1 MVQLSLPKNSV
12 PIKGNSYSNVDLL
25 DEQSQQNHDIRVI
38 NVYRWSGDENTP
50 PQIDRFEIDVKKAG
64 TMVLDI
70 LNQIKAEL
78 DPSLT
83 FRKSCREGVCGS
95 CAMNIDGVN
104 TLACQKNIEEC
115 SDVINIYPLPH
126 MKVIKDLVVDL
137 KKAFEQFKSIKPWLS
152 KKTPNNKK
160 ENYQSIEDR
169 DKLDGM
175 WECVMCFSCSTSCPS
190 YWWNEDKYLGPA
202 VLLQANRWIQD
213 SRDEEKK
220 ERLAI
225 LQEKLNKLSFSYS
238 RRMMG
243 STQRCLVTG
252 PSKKD
257 PGELQARTINNR
269 IVNFKRGLAKEGDLV
284 DVEIVDVFSNSLRG
298 RLLDGD
304 NDLTY
309 RAG

>member
-12 PIKGNSYSNVDLL
+12 PIKGKSYSNVDLL

-78 DPSLT
+78 DPSIT

-137 KKAFEQFKSIKPWLS
+137 KKAFERFKSIKPWLS

-220 ERLAI
+220 ERLNELDDSFKLYRCHSIMNCTNSCPKGLNPAKAI
-225 LQEKLNKLSFSYS
+225 AEIKNEI
-238 RRMMG
+238 
-243 STQRCLVTG
+243 
-252 PSKKD
+252 SK
-257 PGELQARTINNR
+257 IN
-269 IVNFKRGLAKEGDLV
+269 
-284 DVEIVDVFSNSLRG
+284 S
-298 RLLDGD
+298 
-304 NDLTY
+304 
-309 RAG
+309 

>member
-12 PIKGNSYSNVDLL
+12 PIKGKSYSNVDLL

-126 MKVIKDLVVDL
+126 MKVLKDLVVDL

-152 KKTPNNKK
+152 KKTPNNEK

-220 ERLAI
+220 ERLNELDDSFKLYRCHSIMNCTNSCPKGLNPAKAI
-225 LQEKLNKLSFSYS
+225 AEIKNEI
-238 RRMMG
+238 
-243 STQRCLVTG
+243 
-252 PSKKD
+252 SK
-257 PGELQARTINNR
+257 IN
-269 IVNFKRGLAKEGDLV
+269 
-284 DVEIVDVFSNSLRG
+284 S
-298 RLLDGD
+298 
-304 NDLTY
+304 
-309 RAG
+309 

>member
-12 PIKGNSYSNVDLL
+12 PIKGKSYSNVDLL

-152 KKTPNNKK
+152 KKTPNSKK

-220 ERLAI
+220 ERLNELDDSFKLYRCHSIMNCTNSCPKGLNPAKAI
-225 LQEKLNKLSFSYS
+225 AEIKNEI
-238 RRMMG
+238 
-243 STQRCLVTG
+243 
-252 PSKKD
+252 SK
-257 PGELQARTINNR
+257 IN
-269 IVNFKRGLAKEGDLV
+269 
-284 DVEIVDVFSNSLRG
+284 S
-298 RLLDGD
+298 
-304 NDLTY
+304 
-309 RAG
+309 

>member
-104 TLACQKNIEEC
+104 TLACLKSM
-115 SDVINIYPLPH
+115 SDMKKDIKIYPLPH
-126 MKVIKDLVVDL
+126 M
-137 KKAFEQFKSIKPWLS
+137 LS
-152 KKTPNNKK
+152 L
-160 ENYQSIEDR
+160 IH
-169 DKLDGM
+169 
-175 WECVMCFSCSTSCPS
+175 
-190 YWWNEDKYLGPA
+190 
-202 VLLQANRWIQD
+202 I
-213 SRDEEKK
+213 
-220 ERLAI
+220 
-225 LQEKLNKLSFSYS
+225 
-238 RRMMG
+238 
-243 STQRCLVTG
+243 
-252 PSKKD
+252 
-257 PGELQARTINNR
+257 
-269 IVNFKRGLAKEGDLV
+269 
-284 DVEIVDVFSNSLRG
+284 
-298 RLLDGD
+298 
-304 NDLTY
+304 
-309 RAG
+309 

>member
-126 MKVIKDLVVDL
+126 MKVLKDLVVDL

-220 ERLAI
+220 ERLNELDDSFKLYRCHSIMNCTNSCPKGLNPAKAI
-225 LQEKLNKLSFSYS
+225 
-238 RRMMG
+238 
-243 STQRCLVTG
+243 
-252 PSKKD
+252 
-257 PGELQARTINNR
+257 A
-269 IVNFKRGLAKEGDLV
+269 
-284 DVEIVDVFSNSLRG
+284 EIKNEISNIDS
-298 RLLDGD
+298 
-304 NDLTY
+304 
-309 RAG
+309 

>member
-12 PIKGNSYSNVDLL
+12 PIKGKSYSNVDLL

-38 NVYRWSGDENTP
+38 NVYRWSGDENAP

-126 MKVIKDLVVDL
+126 MKVLKDLVVDL

-220 ERLAI
+220 ERLNELDDSFKLYRCHSIMNCTNSCPKGLNPAKAI
-225 LQEKLNKLSFSYS
+225 AEIKNEI
-238 RRMMG
+238 
-243 STQRCLVTG
+243 
-252 PSKKD
+252 SKID
-257 PGELQARTINNR
+257 
-269 IVNFKRGLAKEGDLV
+269 
-284 DVEIVDVFSNSLRG
+284 S
-298 RLLDGD
+298 
-304 NDLTY
+304 
-309 RAG
+309 

>member
-70 LNQIKAEL
+70 LNQIKAEV

-115 SDVINIYPLPH
+115 SDLINIYPLPH

-220 ERLAI
+220 ERLNELDDSFKLYRCHSIMNCTNSCPKGLNPAKAI
-225 LQEKLNKLSFSYS
+225 AEIKNEI
-238 RRMMG
+238 
-243 STQRCLVTG
+243 
-252 PSKKD
+252 SKID
-257 PGELQARTINNR
+257 
-269 IVNFKRGLAKEGDLV
+269 
-284 DVEIVDVFSNSLRG
+284 S
-298 RLLDGD
+298 
-304 NDLTY
+304 
-309 RAG
+309 

>member
-25 DEQSQQNHDIRVI
+25 DEQSQKNHDIRVI

-50 PQIDRFEIDVKKAG
+50 PQIDKFEIDVKKAG

-126 MKVIKDLVVDL
+126 MKVLKDLVVDL

-220 ERLAI
+220 ERLNELDDSFKLYRCHSIMNCTNSCPKGLNPAKAI
-225 LQEKLNKLSFSYS
+225 
-238 RRMMG
+238 
-243 STQRCLVTG
+243 
-252 PSKKD
+252 
-257 PGELQARTINNR
+257 A
-269 IVNFKRGLAKEGDLV
+269 
-284 DVEIVDVFSNSLRG
+284 EIKNEISNIDS
-298 RLLDGD
+298 
-304 NDLTY
+304 
-309 RAG
+309 

>member
-70 LNQIKAEL
+70 LNKIKAEL

-126 MKVIKDLVVDL
+126 MKVLKDLVVDL

-152 KKTPNNKK
+152 KKTPNSKK

-220 ERLAI
+220 ERLNELDDSFKLYRCHSIMNCTNSCPKGLNPAKAI
-225 LQEKLNKLSFSYS
+225 AEIKNEI
-238 RRMMG
+238 
-243 STQRCLVTG
+243 
-252 PSKKD
+252 SK
-257 PGELQARTINNR
+257 IN
-269 IVNFKRGLAKEGDLV
+269 
-284 DVEIVDVFSNSLRG
+284 S
-298 RLLDGD
+298 
-304 NDLTY
+304 
-309 RAG
+309 

>member
-220 ERLAI
+220 ERLNELDDSFKLYRCHSIMNCTNSCPKGLNPAKAI
-225 LQEKLNKLSFSYS
+225 AEIKNEI
-238 RRMMG
+238 
-243 STQRCLVTG
+243 
-252 PSKKD
+252 SKID
-257 PGELQARTINNR
+257 T
-269 IVNFKRGLAKEGDLV
+269 
-284 DVEIVDVFSNSLRG
+284 
-298 RLLDGD
+298 
-304 NDLTY
+304 
-309 RAG
+309 

>member
-78 DPSLT
+78 DPSIT

-115 SDVINIYPLPH
+115 SDVIIIYPLPH
-126 MKVIKDLVVDL
+126 MKVLKDLVVDL
-137 KKAFEQFKSIKPWLS
+137 KKAFEQFKSIKPWLN

-220 ERLAI
+220 ERLNELDDSFKLYRCHSIMNCTNSCPKGLNPAKAI
-225 LQEKLNKLSFSYS
+225 AEIKNEI
-238 RRMMG
+238 
-243 STQRCLVTG
+243 
-252 PSKKD
+252 SK
-257 PGELQARTINNR
+257 IN
-269 IVNFKRGLAKEGDLV
+269 
-284 DVEIVDVFSNSLRG
+284 S
-298 RLLDGD
+298 
-304 NDLTY
+304 
-309 RAG
+309 

>member
-126 MKVIKDLVVDL
+126 MKVLKDLVVDL
-137 KKAFEQFKSIKPWLS
+137 KKAFEQFKSIKPWLN

-220 ERLAI
+220 ERLNE
-225 LQEKLNKLSFSYS
+225 LDDSFKLYRCHSIMNLS
-238 RRMMG
+238 
-243 STQRCLVTG
+243 L
-252 PSKKD
+252 
-257 PGELQARTINNR
+257 IH
-269 IVNFKRGLAKEGDLV
+269 I
-284 DVEIVDVFSNSLRG
+284 
-298 RLLDGD
+298 
-304 NDLTY
+304 
-309 RAG
+309 

>member
-25 DEQSQQNHDIRVI
+25 DEQSQQNHDIRFI

-152 KKTPNNKK
+152 KKTPNNEK

-220 ERLAI
+220 ERLNELDDSFKLYRCHSIMNCTNSCPKGLNPAKAI
-225 LQEKLNKLSFSYS
+225 AEIKNEI
-238 RRMMG
+238 
-243 STQRCLVTG
+243 
-252 PSKKD
+252 SK
-257 PGELQARTINNR
+257 IN
-269 IVNFKRGLAKEGDLV
+269 
-284 DVEIVDVFSNSLRG
+284 S
-298 RLLDGD
+298 
-304 NDLTY
+304 
-309 RAG
+309 

>member
-1 MVQLSLPKNSV
+1 MVQLNLPKNSIPV
-12 PIKGNSYSNVDLL
+12 KGNSYSNVDLI
-25 DEQSQQNHDIRVI
+25 DEQSQQNHDIRIVNI
-38 NVYRWSGDENTP
+38 YRWSGQEGTP
-50 PQIDRFEIDVKKAG
+50 PQIDRFEIDVAKAG

-70 LNQIKAEL
+70 LNKIKAEI

-95 CAMNIDGVN
+95 CAMNVDGVN
-104 TLACQKNIEEC
+104 TLACQKHIEEC
-115 SDVINIYPLPH
+115 ADEINIYPLPH
-126 MKVIKDLVVDL
+126 MKVVKDLVVDL

-160 ENYQSIEDR
+160 ENIQSVENR

-220 ERLAI
+220 ERLNE
-225 LQEKLNKLSFSYS
+225 LDDLS
-238 RRMMG
+238 
-243 STQRCLVTG
+243 L
-252 PSKKD
+252 
-257 PGELQARTINNR
+257 IH
-269 IVNFKRGLAKEGDLV
+269 I
-284 DVEIVDVFSNSLRG
+284 
-298 RLLDGD
+298 
-304 NDLTY
+304 
-309 RAG
+309 

>member
-12 PIKGNSYSNVDLL
+12 PIKGKSYSNVDLL

-50 PQIDRFEIDVKKAG
+50 PQIDKFEIDVKKAG

-126 MKVIKDLVVDL
+126 MKVLKDLVVDL

-220 ERLAI
+220 ERLNELDDSFKLYRCHSIMNCTNSCPKGLNPAKAI
-225 LQEKLNKLSFSYS
+225 AEIKNEI
-238 RRMMG
+238 
-243 STQRCLVTG
+243 
-252 PSKKD
+252 SK
-257 PGELQARTINNR
+257 IN
-269 IVNFKRGLAKEGDLV
+269 
-284 DVEIVDVFSNSLRG
+284 S
-298 RLLDGD
+298 
-304 NDLTY
+304 
-309 RAG
+309 

>member
-213 SRDEEKK
+213 SHDEEKK
-220 ERLAI
+220 ERLNE
-225 LQEKLNKLSFSYS
+225 LDDSFKLY
-238 RRMMG
+238 
-243 STQRCLVTG
+243 RCH
-252 PSKKD
+252 SIMI
-257 PGELQARTINNR
+257 E
-269 IVNFKRGLAKEGDLV
+269 
-284 DVEIVDVFSNSLRG
+284 
-298 RLLDGD
+298 
-304 NDLTY
+304 
-309 RAG
+309 

>member
-1 MVQLSLPKNSV
+1 MVQLSLPKKSV
-12 PIKGNSYSNVDLL
+12 PIKGDSYSNVDLL
-25 DEQSQQNHDIRVI
+25 DEQSQQNHDIRFI

-220 ERLAI
+220 ERLNELDDSFKLYRCHSIMNCTNSCPKGLNPAKAI
-225 LQEKLNKLSFSYS
+225 AEIKNEI
-238 RRMMG
+238 
-243 STQRCLVTG
+243 
-252 PSKKD
+252 SK
-257 PGELQARTINNR
+257 IN
-269 IVNFKRGLAKEGDLV
+269 
-284 DVEIVDVFSNSLRG
+284 S
-298 RLLDGD
+298 
-304 NDLTY
+304 
-309 RAG
+309 

>member
-1 MVQLSLPKNSV
+1 M
-12 PIKGNSYSNVDLL
+12 

-70 LNQIKAEL
+70 LNQIKSEL

-126 MKVIKDLVVDL
+126 MKVLKDLVVDL

-220 ERLAI
+220 ERLNELDDSFKLYRCHSIMNCTNSCPKGLNPAKAI
-225 LQEKLNKLSFSYS
+225 AEIKNEI
-238 RRMMG
+238 
-243 STQRCLVTG
+243 
-252 PSKKD
+252 SK
-257 PGELQARTINNR
+257 IN
-269 IVNFKRGLAKEGDLV
+269 
-284 DVEIVDVFSNSLRG
+284 S
-298 RLLDGD
+298 
-304 NDLTY
+304 
-309 RAG
+309 

>member
-78 DPSLT
+78 DPSIT

-220 ERLAI
+220 ERLNELDDSFKLYRCHSIMNCTNSCPKGLNPAKAI
-225 LQEKLNKLSFSYS
+225 AEIKNEI
-238 RRMMG
+238 
-243 STQRCLVTG
+243 
-252 PSKKD
+252 SK
-257 PGELQARTINNR
+257 IN
-269 IVNFKRGLAKEGDLV
+269 
-284 DVEIVDVFSNSLRG
+284 S
-298 RLLDGD
+298 
-304 NDLTY
+304 
-309 RAG
+309 

>member
-12 PIKGNSYSNVDLL
+12 PIKGKSYSNVDLL

-126 MKVIKDLVVDL
+126 MKVLKDLVVDL
-137 KKAFEQFKSIKPWLS
+137 KKAFEQFKSIKPWLN

-220 ERLAI
+220 ERLNELDDSFKLYRCHSIMNCTNSCPKGLNPAKAI
-225 LQEKLNKLSFSYS
+225 AEIKNEI
-238 RRMMG
+238 
-243 STQRCLVTG
+243 
-252 PSKKD
+252 SKID
-257 PGELQARTINNR
+257 
-269 IVNFKRGLAKEGDLV
+269 
-284 DVEIVDVFSNSLRG
+284 S
-298 RLLDGD
+298 
-304 NDLTY
+304 
-309 RAG
+309 

>member
-220 ERLAI
+220 ERLNELDDSFKLYRCHSIMNCTNSCPKGLNPAKAI
-225 LQEKLNKLSFSYS
+225 AEIKNEI
-238 RRMMG
+238 
-243 STQRCLVTG
+243 
-252 PSKKD
+252 SK
-257 PGELQARTINNR
+257 IN
-269 IVNFKRGLAKEGDLV
+269 
-284 DVEIVDVFSNSLRG
+284 S
-298 RLLDGD
+298 
-304 NDLTY
+304 
-309 RAG
+309 

>member
-12 PIKGNSYSNVDLL
+12 PIKGKSYSNVDLL

-104 TLACQKNIEEC
+104 TLACQKNIEDC

-126 MKVIKDLVVDL
+126 MKVLKDLVVDL

-220 ERLAI
+220 ERLNELDDSFKLYRCHSIMNCTNSCPKGLNPAKAI
-225 LQEKLNKLSFSYS
+225 AEIKNEI
-238 RRMMG
+238 
-243 STQRCLVTG
+243 
-252 PSKKD
+252 SK
-257 PGELQARTINNR
+257 IN
-269 IVNFKRGLAKEGDLV
+269 
-284 DVEIVDVFSNSLRG
+284 S
-298 RLLDGD
+298 
-304 NDLTY
+304 
-309 RAG
+309 

>member
-25 DEQSQQNHDIRVI
+25 DEQSQQNHDIRFI

-220 ERLAI
+220 ERLNELDDSFKLYRCHSIMNCTNSCPKGLNPAKAI
-225 LQEKLNKLSFSYS
+225 AEIKNEI
-238 RRMMG
+238 
-243 STQRCLVTG
+243 
-252 PSKKD
+252 SKID
-257 PGELQARTINNR
+257 
-269 IVNFKRGLAKEGDLV
+269 
-284 DVEIVDVFSNSLRG
+284 S
-298 RLLDGD
+298 
-304 NDLTY
+304 
-309 RAG
+309 

>member
-12 PIKGNSYSNVDLL
+12 PIKGDSYSNVDLL

-126 MKVIKDLVVDL
+126 LKVIKDLVVDL

-220 ERLAI
+220 ERLNELDDSFKLYRCHSIMNCTNSCPKGLNPAKAI
-225 LQEKLNKLSFSYS
+225 AEIKNEI
-238 RRMMG
+238 
-243 STQRCLVTG
+243 
-252 PSKKD
+252 SKID
-257 PGELQARTINNR
+257 
-269 IVNFKRGLAKEGDLV
+269 
-284 DVEIVDVFSNSLRG
+284 S
-298 RLLDGD
+298 
-304 NDLTY
+304 
-309 RAG
+309 

>member
-12 PIKGNSYSNVDLL
+12 PIKGKSYSNVDLL
-25 DEQSQQNHDIRVI
+25 NEQSQQNHDIRVI

-95 CAMNIDGVN
+95 CAMNINGVN

-126 MKVIKDLVVDL
+126 MKVLKDLVVDL

-220 ERLAI
+220 ERLNELDDSFKLYRCHSIMNCTNSCPKGLNPAKAI
-225 LQEKLNKLSFSYS
+225 AEIKNEI
-238 RRMMG
+238 
-243 STQRCLVTG
+243 
-252 PSKKD
+252 SKID
-257 PGELQARTINNR
+257 
-269 IVNFKRGLAKEGDLV
+269 
-284 DVEIVDVFSNSLRG
+284 S
-298 RLLDGD
+298 
-304 NDLTY
+304 
-309 RAG
+309 

>member
-12 PIKGNSYSNVDLL
+12 PIKGKSYSNVDLL

-126 MKVIKDLVVDL
+126 MKVLKDLVVDL

-220 ERLAI
+220 ERLNELDDSFKLYRCHSIMNCTNSCPKGLNPAKAI
-225 LQEKLNKLSFSYS
+225 AEIKNEI
-238 RRMMG
+238 
-243 STQRCLVTG
+243 
-252 PSKKD
+252 SKID
-257 PGELQARTINNR
+257 
-269 IVNFKRGLAKEGDLV
+269 
-284 DVEIVDVFSNSLRG
+284 S
-298 RLLDGD
+298 
-304 NDLTY
+304 
-309 RAG
+309 

>member
-152 KKTPNNKK
+152 KKTPNNEK

-220 ERLAI
+220 ERLNELDDSFKLYRCHSIMNCTNSCPKGLNPAKAI
-225 LQEKLNKLSFSYS
+225 AEIKNEI
-238 RRMMG
+238 
-243 STQRCLVTG
+243 
-252 PSKKD
+252 SK
-257 PGELQARTINNR
+257 IN
-269 IVNFKRGLAKEGDLV
+269 
-284 DVEIVDVFSNSLRG
+284 S
-298 RLLDGD
+298 
-304 NDLTY
+304 
-309 RAG
+309 

>member
-220 ERLAI
+220 ERLNELDDSFKLYRCHSIMNCTNSCPKGLNPAKAI
-225 LQEKLNKLSFSYS
+225 AEIKNEI
-238 RRMMG
+238 
-243 STQRCLVTG
+243 
-252 PSKKD
+252 SKI
-257 PGELQARTINNR
+257 E
-269 IVNFKRGLAKEGDLV
+269 
-284 DVEIVDVFSNSLRG
+284 S
-298 RLLDGD
+298 
-304 NDLTY
+304 
-309 RAG
+309 